1 MRIVFFIVSILQVFF
16 FAVPSVRA
24 SSPTSAVA
32 ENGYVDAVLSADER
46 AKYYENPVAY
56 MEKAAMKDSL
66 RAMELSL
73 YYQGWNPEFV
83 FFRFDR
89 KIAQDLLSFPT
100 KTEMRKMP
108 NPPRMRDK
116 KLALKWAEISVKGKI
131 IFDEVLEFCNLANL
145 LYSENPTKKE
155 VERFAKIYSDF
166 CLDVFCDAAFA
177 GSVNYG
183 CGGVYALA
191 FRRGTMEFPVDMAMC
206 EKVIRYSNHLL
217 WRNFYTGF
225 FVPQDREFAIYI
237 LSRSDD
243 FWDKQALADI
253 YRGDYDPRD
262 ANGKLADY
270 WQKEADK
277 AKESYIVDHKAL
289 HKRMMGYGGLWSTT
303 MLFLKV
309 ELKKG
314 NGNMSKM
321 DILNLFEEKYNIIKY
336 GAKRQ
341 VVRLPYYALSDDI
354 VFAENNP
361 NYNRKHAE
369 KVLENLADAP
379 FIANAIAREA
389 IYEDIL
395 QSLEVDED
403 LARKFY
409 EDLSESNLTR
419 YRVLKKK
426 ADYRRSSLKKRDI
439 N

>member
-1 MRIVFFIVSILQVFF
+1 
-16 FAVPSVRA
+16 
-24 SSPTSAVA
+24 
-32 ENGYVDAVLSADER
+32 
-46 AKYYENPVAY
+46 
-56 MEKAAMKDSL
+56 
-66 RAMELSL
+66 
-73 YYQGWNPEFV
+73 
-83 FFRFDR
+83 
-89 KIAQDLLSFPT
+89 
-100 KTEMRKMP
+100 
-108 NPPRMRDK
+108 
-116 KLALKWAEISVKGKI
+116 
-131 IFDEVLEFCNLANL
+131 
-145 LYSENPTKKE
+145 
-155 VERFAKIYSDF
+155 
-166 CLDVFCDAAFA
+166 
-177 GSVNYG
+177 
-183 CGGVYALA
+183 
-191 FRRGTMEFPVDMAMC
+191 
-206 EKVIRYSNHLL
+206 
-217 WRNFYTGF
+217 
-225 FVPQDREFAIYI
+225 
-237 LSRSDD
+237 
-243 FWDKQALADI
+243 
-253 YRGDYDPRD
+253 
-262 ANGKLADY
+262 
-270 WQKEADK
+270 
-277 AKESYIVDHKAL
+277 
-289 HKRMMGYGGLWSTT
+289 

-439 N
+439 K